1 LEIDKVAARARE
13 VLYVATRSAG
23 SSQRLGCIWGIRDYL
38 FFSSFLIMCKGTP
51 SHQFLQDTVTG
62 FLMAGVGNVDL
73 RKKTNYLLVDN
84 SE

>member
-1 LEIDKVAARARE
+1 VARARE

-23 SSQRLGCIWGIRDYL
+23 SSQRLGCIWGNPRL
-38 FFSSFLIMCKGTP
+38 SFLSFPSCVKGTP